1 MDETENNKDINEIKQ
16 IRTYKSD
23 AEEAVKNNHTS
34 VIDIAVAENKKKE
47 ETPIEY
53 EKEKTSK
60 KTLWFSII
68 LIFIALAVVSGTYY
82 FWIVGSETL
91 SQTAPKGITYSALIN
106 ANKTETIPVD
116 QKNPASSI
124 ISDIENISSVP
135 VGSIVDLI
143 PVESNGI
150 AVASSSDFFS
160 TIGITIPTQV
170 ALALDGT
177 YSLGTIVSSPN
188 HPFVVLGVS
197 SFENA
202 FAGMFSW
209 EKTMRSDFAKF
220 IDIDHPD
227 EPLVPVILGAFTD
240 KTIGNQDV
248 REFLNA
254 SSTPILLY
262 TFVGTGKLVIATD
275 ADTLSTI
282 ITSLNTTNTA
292 R

>member
-1 MDETENNKDINEIKQ
+1 MDETENNKDKNEIKQ

-34 VIDIAVAENKKKE
+34 VIDIAVAENKRKE
-47 ETPIEY
+47 GTPIEY

-60 KTLWFSII
+60 KTLWFSLV
-68 LIFIALAVVSGTYY
+68 LIFIALAVVCGTYY

-91 SQTAPKGITYSALIN
+91 SQTTQTRVDYSPLIN
-106 ANKTETIPVD
+106 ANKTETISID
-116 QKNPASSI
+116 QKNSVLSV
-124 ISDIENISSVP
+124 ISDIENVP
-135 VGSIVDLI
+135 SASVGSIVNLI

-160 TIGITIPTQV
+160 TVGINIPEQV
-170 ALALDGT
+170 ALSLDGKYT
-177 YSLGTIVSSPN
+177 LGTIISNPN
-188 HPFVVLGVS
+188 HPFIILSVS

-209 EKTMRSDFAKF
+209 EKTMRNDFGKF

-227 EPLVPVILGAFTD
+227 EPLVPVTLGTFTD
-240 KTIGNQDV
+240 KTIDNQDV

-262 TFVGTGKLVIATD
+262 TFVGTGKIVIATD

-282 ITSLNTTNTA
+282 ITSLNTTNTE